1 MKNNNVSKKK
11 GFIQTFAEESELI
24 QGIIAIMIIAAVIGG
39 DYGITLIECYYGKLE
54 PVIGVKIPLMFT
66 NLIVMGFLFLFTLFT
81 VPLVT
86 EKLIPQFIL
95 AIKRL
100 PAIYRYCFI
109 PLTEEE
115 VKDHGFTSARDYFLY
130 VKEQLYYGEYDGK
143 AQYVLLSPEDL
154 QKMLTVCICIFGKKS
169 IFELQDDDLII
180 LNDFFDINIAFVLFL
195 QKYRKYQKDNKVL
208 VSVSIKKSGAVI
220 LSFKAEHHKEESVR
234 I

>member
-1 MKNNNVSKKK
+1 MKNNVSKKK
-11 GFIQTFAEESELI
+11 GFIQTFIEESELI
-24 QGIIAIMIIAAVIGG
+24 QSIIAIMVIAAIIGM

-54 PVIGVKIPLMFT
+54 PVIGVKIPLMFA

-81 VPLVT
+81 VLLVT

-130 VKEQLYYGEYDGK
+130 VKEQLYYGEYDSE
-143 AQYVLLSPEDL
+143 AQYVLLSPDDL
-154 QKMLTVCICIFGKKS
+154 RKMLIVSRYMFGEKS

-180 LNDFFDINIAFVLFL
+180 LNDFFDTNIAFVLFL
-195 QKYRKYQKDNKVL
+195 QKYRKYQTDNKVL
-208 VSVSIKKSGAVI
+208 VSVSIEKSGAVI
-220 LSFKAEHHKEESVR
+220 LSFKAEHHKEEWIR

>member
-1 MKNNNVSKKK
+1 MKNNVSKKK
-11 GFIQTFAEESELI
+11 GFIQTFIEESELI
-24 QGIIAIMIIAAVIGG
+24 QSIIAIMVIAAIIGM

-54 PVIGVKIPLMFT
+54 PVIGVKIPLMFA

-130 VKEQLYYGEYDGK
+130 VKEQLYYGEYDSE
-143 AQYVLLSPEDL
+143 AQYVLLSPDDL
-154 QKMLTVCICIFGKKS
+154 RKMLIVSRYMFGEKS

-180 LNDFFDINIAFVLFL
+180 LNDFFDTNIAFVLFL
-195 QKYRKYQKDNKVL
+195 QKYRKYQTDNKVL
-208 VSVSIKKSGAVI
+208 VSVSIEKSGAVI
-220 LSFKAEHHKEESVR
+220 LSFKAEHHKEEWIR

>member
-1 MKNNNVSKKK
+1 MKNNVSKKK
-11 GFIQTFAEESELI
+11 GFIQTFIEKSELI
-24 QGIIAIMIIAAVIGG
+24 QNIIAIMIIAAVIGV

-54 PVIGVKIPLMFT
+54 PVIGVKIPLMFA
-66 NLIVMGFLFLFTLFT
+66 NLIVMGFLFLFTFFT
-81 VPLVT
+81 VSLVT

-109 PLTEEE
+109 PFTEGEI
-115 VKDHGFTSARDYFLY
+115 KDHGFTSARDYFLY
-130 VKEQLYYGEYDGK
+130 VKEQLYYGEYDSE
-143 AQYVLLSPEDL
+143 AQYVLLSPDDL
-154 QKMLTVCICIFGKKS
+154 RKMLIVSRYMFGEKS

-180 LNDFFDINIAFVLFL
+180 LNDFFDTNIAFVLFL

-208 VSVSIKKSGAVI
+208 VSVSIEKSGAVI
-220 LSFKAEHHKEESVR
+220 LSFKAEHHKEELVR

>member
-1 MKNNNVSKKK
+1 MKNNVSKKK
-11 GFIQTFAEESELI
+11 GFIQTFAEESGLI
-24 QGIIAIMIIAAVIGG
+24 QSIIAIMIITAVIGV
-39 DYGITLIECYYGKLE
+39 DYGITLIECHYGKWE
-54 PVIGVKIPLMFT
+54 PFIGEKIVLMLA
-66 NLIVMGFLFLFTLFT
+66 NLIVMGFLFLFTVT
-81 VPLVT
+81 LVT
-86 EKLIPQFIL
+86 GLIPQFIL

-109 PLTEEE
+109 PFTEEE

-130 VKEQLYYGEYDGK
+130 VKEQLYYGEYDSK

-208 VSVSIKKSGAVI
+208 VSVSIKKVE
-220 LSFKAEHHKEESVR
+220 L
-234 I
+234 

>member
-1 MKNNNVSKKK
+1 MKNNVSKKK
-11 GFIQTFAEESELI
+11 GFIQTFIEKSELI
-24 QGIIAIMIIAAVIGG
+24 QNIIAIMIIAAVIGV

-54 PVIGVKIPLMFT
+54 PVIGVKIPLMFA
-66 NLIVMGFLFLFTLFT
+66 NLIAMGFLFLFTFFT
-81 VPLVT
+81 VSLVT

-109 PLTEEE
+109 PFTEGEI
-115 VKDHGFTSARDYFLY
+115 KDHGFISARDYFLY
-130 VKEQLYYGEYDGK
+130 VKEQLYYGEYDSE
-143 AQYVLLSPEDL
+143 AQYVLLSPDDL
-154 QKMLTVCICIFGKKS
+154 RKMLIVSRYMFGEKS

-180 LNDFFDINIAFVLFL
+180 LNDFFDTNIAFVLFL

-208 VSVSIKKSGAVI
+208 VSVSIEKSGAVI
-220 LSFKAEHHKEESVR
+220 LSFKAEHHKEELVK

>member
-1 MKNNNVSKKK
+1 M
-11 GFIQTFAEESELI
+11 FA
-24 QGIIAIMIIAAVIGG
+24 
-39 DYGITLIECYYGKLE
+39 
-54 PVIGVKIPLMFT
+54 

-81 VPLVT
+81 VPLAT

-130 VKEQLYYGEYDGK
+130 VKEQLYYGEYDSE
-143 AQYVLLSPEDL
+143 AQYVLLSPDDL
-154 QKMLTVCICIFGKKS
+154 RKMLIVSRYMFGEKS

-180 LNDFFDINIAFVLFL
+180 LNDFFDTNIAFVLFL
-195 QKYRKYQKDNKVL
+195 QKYRKYQTDNKVL
-208 VSVSIKKSGAVI
+208 VSVSIEKSGAVI
-220 LSFKAEHHKEESVR
+220 LSFKAEHHKEEWIR

>member
-1 MKNNNVSKKK
+1 MKNNVSKKK
-11 GFIQTFAEESELI
+11 GFIQTFIEESELI
-24 QGIIAIMIIAAVIGG
+24 QSIIAIMVIAAIIGM

-54 PVIGVKIPLMFT
+54 PVIGVKIPLMFA

-81 VPLVT
+81 VLLVT

-130 VKEQLYYGEYDGK
+130 VKEQLYYGEYDSE
-143 AQYVLLSPEDL
+143 AQYVLLSPDDL
-154 QKMLTVCICIFGKKS
+154 RKMLIVSRYMFGEKS

-180 LNDFFDINIAFVLFL
+180 LNDFFDTNIAFVLFL
-195 QKYRKYQKDNKVL
+195 QKYRKYQTDNKVL
-208 VSVSIKKSGAVI
+208 VSVSIEKSGAVI
-220 LSFKAEHHKEESVR
+220 LSFKAEHQKEEWIR

>member
-1 MKNNNVSKKK
+1 MKNNVSKKK
-11 GFIQTFAEESELI
+11 GFIQTFMEKSELI
-24 QGIIAIMIIAAVIGG
+24 QNIIAIMIIAAVIGV

-54 PVIGVKIPLMFT
+54 PVIGVKIPLMFA
-66 NLIVMGFLFLFTLFT
+66 NLIVMGFLFLFTFFT
-81 VPLVT
+81 VSLVT

-109 PLTEEE
+109 PFTEGEI
-115 VKDHGFTSARDYFLY
+115 KDHGFASARDYFLY
-130 VKEQLYYGEYDGK
+130 VKEQLYYGEYDSE
-143 AQYVLLSPEDL
+143 AQYVLLSPDDL
-154 QKMLTVCICIFGKKS
+154 RKMLIVSRYMFGEKS

-180 LNDFFDINIAFVLFL
+180 LNDFFDTNIAFVLFL

-208 VSVSIKKSGAVI
+208 VSVSIEKSGAVI
-220 LSFKAEHHKEESVR
+220 LSFKAEHHKEELVR

>member
-1 MKNNNVSKKK
+1 MKKNNVSKKK
-11 GFIQTFAEESELI
+11 GFIQTFIEESELI
-24 QGIIAIMIIAAVIGG
+24 QSIIAIMIIAAVIGV
-39 DYGITLIECYYGKLE
+39 DYGITLIECHYGKWE
-54 PVIGVKIPLMFT
+54 PVIGVKIVLMIA
-66 NLIVMGFLFLFTLFT
+66 NLIVMGFLFFFTLFT
-81 VPLVT
+81 VSLVT

-109 PLTEEE
+109 PFTEGE
-115 VKDHGFTSARDYFLY
+115 VKNHGFTSARDYFLY

-180 LNDFFDINIAFVLFL
+180 LDDFFDTSKAFVLFL
-195 QKYRKYQKDNKVL
+195 QKYRKYQTDNKVL
-208 VSVSIKKSGAVI
+208 ISVSIKKSGAVI

>member
-1 MKNNNVSKKK
+1 MKIMYQKKK
-11 GFIQTFAEESELI
+11 GFIQTFIEKSELI
-24 QGIIAIMIIAAVIGG
+24 QNIIAIMIIAAVIGV

-54 PVIGVKIPLMFT
+54 PVIGVKIPLMFA
-66 NLIVMGFLFLFTLFT
+66 NLIVMGFLFLFALVT
-81 VPLVT
+81 VQLVT

-130 VKEQLYYGEYDGK
+130 VKEQLYYGEYDSE
-143 AQYVLLSPEDL
+143 AQYVLLSPDDL
-154 QKMLTVCICIFGKKS
+154 RKMLIVSRYMFGEKS

-180 LNDFFDINIAFVLFL
+180 LNDFFDTNIAFVLFL
-195 QKYRKYQKDNKVL
+195 QKYRKYQTDNKVL
-208 VSVSIKKSGAVI
+208 VSVSIEKSGAVI
-220 LSFKAEHHKEESVR
+220 LSFKAEHHKEEWIR

>member
-1 MKNNNVSKKK
+1 MKNNVSKKK
-11 GFIQTFAEESELI
+11 GFIQTFIEKSRLI
-24 QGIIAIMIIAAVIGG
+24 QSIIAIMVIAAIIGM

-54 PVIGVKIPLMFT
+54 PVIGVKIPLMFA

-95 AIKRL
+95 AIRRL

-130 VKEQLYYGEYDGK
+130 VKEQLYYGDYDSE
-143 AQYVLLSPEDL
+143 AQYVLLSPDDL
-154 QKMLTVCICIFGKKS
+154 RKMLIVSRYMFGEKS

-180 LNDFFDINIAFVLFL
+180 LNDFFDTSTAFVLFL

-208 VSVSIKKSGAVI
+208 VSVSIEKSGAVI
-220 LSFKAEHHKEESVR
+220 LSFKAEHHEEEWVR

>member
-1 MKNNNVSKKK
+1 MKNITKKK
-11 GFIQTFAEESELI
+11 GFIQTFIEKSELI
-24 QGIIAIMIIAAVIGG
+24 QNIIAIMIIAAVIGV

-54 PVIGVKIPLMFT
+54 PIIGVKIPLMFA

-81 VPLVT
+81 VSFVT
-86 EKLIPQFIL
+86 EKLIPRFIL

-130 VKEQLYYGEYDGK
+130 VKERLYYGEYDGE
-143 AQYVLLSPEDL
+143 AQYVLLSPDDL
-154 QKMLTVCICIFGKKS
+154 RKMLIVSRYMFGEKS

-180 LNDFFDINIAFVLFL
+180 LNDFFDTNIAFVLFL
-195 QKYRKYQKDNKVL
+195 QKYRKYQTDNKVL
-208 VSVSIKKSGAVI
+208 VSVSIEKSGAVI
-220 LSFKAEHHKEESVR
+220 LSFKAEHHKEELVR